1 MREDSD
7 RLMSQYEVLRRRQS
21 AVISSLLEFLPRLD
35 DLPVEVIDQL
45 RDALLHADH
54 PYLAVLLGPF
64 GAGKSSIINALTGR
78 QDLMPVGV
86 TPTTDHISILRYGE
100 REETLETDAGV
111 TTVFFPSPL
120 LQKVSFVDTPGLES
134 VFRGHEEITR
144 KFLHRADIVFLVMLA
159 TQALTAQNLE
169 YLQQLKRY
177 GTRVKVLVNQID
189 LLSEEELRTVLNF
202 VREEC
207 RAAMESEP
215 EIWPL
220 SARMGLEAWRAGA
233 LDEQAWRGTGMQ
245 RIVSYV
251 DGQLGDEDRLRQKLR
266 TSLQIT
272 GNVLR
277 QAEDV
282 LRSNQAATM
291 NCENIAANIEEQLLA
306 QRRDQEAAIERI
318 VVDVDDYMGDAG
330 ARVHEALRNLYA
342 AGRAPDLLRRGF
354 LELIG
359 LGGLTRR
366 GGRSFVARKF
376 AEAHLLSPL
385 SELKAISDRAGPHLE
400 GLDIQDMDDLV
411 TYARRER
418 ESLPPGIQ
426 QKMIGDL
433 ALPQEY
439 DRRTLDV
446 LPARLDRL
454 LQEANWPDV
463 EALDRHLR
471 NTGLYLVVFEIL
483 LVVMVFFLSQV
494 FKAETEFLV
503 LLLLAP
509 VFALAGLLFLPLR
522 GQAIAAAQ
530 DARLLTLREQYRD
543 LLREVT
549 RQQLERSM
557 QIRRDAVAP
566 LLRLVSAQTQLHNT
580 QRSRLQ
586 EARREL
592 DAIEADLPSLGSEGL
607 LNKAR
612 QIVGRE
618 DGGP

>member
-1 MREDSD
+1 MQEDSD
-7 RLMSQYEVLRRRQS
+7 RPMSQYEVLRRRQS

-35 DLPVEVIDQL
+35 DLPAEVIDQL

-78 QDLMPVGV
+78 LDLMPVGV

-100 REETLETDAGV
+100 QEETLETDAGV
-111 TTVFFPSPL
+111 TSVFFPSPL

-144 KFLHRADIVFLVMLA
+144 RFLHRADIVFLVMLA
-159 TQALTAQNLE
+159 TQALTAKNLE

-177 GTRVKVLVNQID
+177 GTRVKVIVNQID

-207 RAAMESEP
+207 RVEMESEP

-220 SARMGLEAWRAGA
+220 SARMGQDAWRAGA
-233 LDEQAWRGTGMQ
+233 LDDQAWRASGMQ

-251 DGQLGDEDRLRQKLR
+251 DVQLGDEDRLRQKLR

-306 QRRDQEAAIERI
+306 QRRDQEAALERI
-318 VVDVDDYMGDAG
+318 VADVDDFMGDAG
-330 ARVHEALRNLYA
+330 ARVHEALRELYA

-366 GGRSFVARKF
+366 GGQSYVERQF
-376 AEAHLLSPL
+376 AGEHLLSPL
-385 SELKAISDRAGPHLE
+385 SELKAISGRAGPHME
-400 GLDIQDMDDLV
+400 GQDIQDMDDLV
-411 TYARRER
+411 TYARREL

-433 ALPQEY
+433 SLPQEY

-446 LPARLDRL
+446 LPARLDSL
-454 LQEANWPDV
+454 LQEADWPDV
-463 EALDRHLR
+463 EVLDRHLR

-483 LVVMVFFLSQV
+483 LLVMAFFLSQV
-494 FKAETEFLV
+494 FKAESEFLF
-503 LLLLAP
+503 LLLLVP
-509 VFALAGLLFLPLR
+509 LIALGGLLLLPLR

-530 DARLLTLREQYRD
+530 DARLLALREQYTD

-549 RQQLERSM
+549 RQQLERGM
-557 QIRRDAVAP
+557 QLRRDAVAP
-566 LLRLVSAQTQLHNT
+566 LMRLVSAQAQLHHA
-580 QRSRLQ
+580 QRTRLQ
-586 EARREL
+586 DARREL
-592 DAIEADLPSLGSEGL
+592 DAIEADLPSLGTEGL

-612 QIVGRE
+612 QFVGSE
-618 DGGP
+618 DGGS